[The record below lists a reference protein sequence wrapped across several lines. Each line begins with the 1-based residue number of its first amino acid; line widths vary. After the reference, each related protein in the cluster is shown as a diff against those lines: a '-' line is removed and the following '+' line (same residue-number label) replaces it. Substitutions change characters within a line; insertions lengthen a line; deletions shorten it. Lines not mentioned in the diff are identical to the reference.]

1 MLTGQSTESKN
12 DRNLLFH
19 KAKLWYRQ
27 FSVKVT
33 PHSKYEF
40 RYISL
45 VLLKDCSER
54 KLRKIHLHSTEKY
67 LLFIVIWG
75 LVRYHISL
83 SYWNKLPCLRLSRI
97 GVLKSYHA
105 IQLRSGESSKGLL
118 TIWADVQAGQ
128 YWHLLK
134 LGATTR
140 TNEVSRAFLDNVEP
154 YHSLVDDIFLLTSHT
169 TISAAVSP
177 EAGIHPSCKK
187 LLVRFSSNQLPHLSL
202 AWSSSTHL
210 F

>member
-19 KAKLWYRQ
+19 KAKLWYSQ
-27 FSVKVT
+27 FSMKVT

-45 VLLKDCSER
+45 LLKDCSEK
-54 KLRKIHLHSTEKY
+54 KLKKIHLHSTAKY

-75 LVRYHISL
+75 LVRYHISP

-105 IQLRSGESSKGLL
+105 VQLRFGESSKGLL
-118 TIWADVQAGQ
+118 TIWADVQADQ

-134 LGATTR
+134 LGARTTKKQMR
-140 TNEVSRAFLDNVEP
+140 SP
-154 YHSLVDDIFLLTSHT
+154 GHSLIM
-169 TISAAVSP
+169 
-177 EAGIHPSCKK
+177 
-187 LLVRFSSNQLPHLSL
+187 
-202 AWSSSTHL
+202 
-210 F
+210 